1 MENNLNGILNQ
12 SGYFKEF
19 TTLLEQ
25 QMENKYITDGLKGEK
40 KPDYKESLIRF
51 ENEFPNIADG
61 FKKIQKEQYELFARK
76 MLSYGL
82 GNIAM
87 GSNLDTKEDVNLSLT
102 AIWIRSMDKMQ
113 RLKQLVLLN
122 KQNTLDD
129 EPVED
134 AYVDLSNYSIIA
146 LLVKA
151 GLWKK

>member
-1 MENNLNGILNQ
+1 MGYINN
-12 SGYFKEF
+12 SGYYKQFEIE
-19 TTLLEQ
+19 LEH
-25 QMENKYITDGLKGEK
+25 QMENKYIIDGLKMQK

-51 ENEFPNIADG
+51 EDEYPHIANE

-113 RLKQLVLLN
+113 RLKQLILLN
-122 KQNTLDD
+122 KQNTLDN

-146 LLVKA
+146 LIVKA
-151 GLWKK
+151 GKWIK

>member
-1 MENNLNGILNQ
+1 
-12 SGYFKEF
+12 
-19 TTLLEQ
+19 
-25 QMENKYITDGLKGEK
+25 MENKDKSILEFEK
-40 KPDYKESLIRF
+40 EYPELA
-51 ENEFPNIADG
+51 EG
-61 FKKIQKEQYELFARK
+61 FKAIQKEQYELFSRK

-87 GSNLDTKEDVNLSLT
+87 GSNLETKEDVNLSLT

-122 KQNTLDD
+122 KTNSLDN

-134 AYVDLSNYSIIA
+134 AYIDLSNYSIIA

-151 GLWKK
+151 GKWKK

>member
-1 MENNLNGILNQ
+1 
-12 SGYFKEF
+12 
-19 TTLLEQ
+19 
-25 QMENKYITDGLKGEK
+25 MENKKYDPQL
-40 KPDYKESLIRF
+40 DF
-51 ENEFPNIADG
+51 ENEYPELAEG
-61 FKKIQKEQYELFARK
+61 FKAIQKEQYELFARK

-87 GSNLDTKEDVNLSLT
+87 GSNLDTKEEVNLSLT

-122 KQNTLDD
+122 KTNSLDN

-134 AYVDLSNYSIIA
+134 AYIDLSNYSIIA

-151 GLWKK
+151 GKWKK

>member
-1 MENNLNGILNQ
+1 MGYINN
-12 SGYFKEF
+12 SGYYKQF
-19 TTLLEQ
+19 TLEIEK
-25 QMENKYITDGLKGEK
+25 QMENKQSHDFIKD
-40 KPDYKESLIRF
+40 F
-51 ENEFPNIADG
+51 ENEYPELSKQ
-61 FKKIQKEQYELFARK
+61 FKLIQKEQYELFAKK

-102 AIWIRSMDKMQ
+102 GIWIRSMDKMQ

-122 KQNTLDD
+122 KTNSLDN

-134 AYVDLSNYSIIA
+134 AYIDLSNYSIIA

-151 GLWKK
+151 GMWKK

>member
-1 MENNLNGILNQ
+1 MGSLTSHI
-12 SGYFKEF
+12 SD
-19 TTLLEQ
+19 LEKWGEEPFDKK
-25 QMENKYITDGLKGEK
+25 ENKKHPNYLVAD
-40 KPDYKESLIRF
+40 F
-51 ENEFPNIADG
+51 EAEYPELADG
-61 FKKIQKEQYELFARK
+61 FKAIQKEQYELFARK

-87 GSNLDTKEDVNLSLT
+87 GSNLQTKEDVNLSLT

-122 KQNTLDD
+122 KTNSLDN

-134 AYVDLSNYSIIA
+134 AYIDLSNYSIIA

-151 GLWKK
+151 GKWKK

>member
-1 MENNLNGILNQ
+1 MGSIT
-12 SGYFKEF
+12 SHISD
-19 TTLLEQ
+19 LE
-25 QMENKYITDGLKGEK
+25 KWGEEPFNEDK
-40 KPDYKESLIRF
+40 TQPQPHDFIKDF
-51 ENEFPNIADG
+51 ENEYPELAEG
-61 FKKIQKEQYELFARK
+61 FKAIQKEQYELFARK

-87 GSNLDTKEDVNLSLT
+87 GSNLETKEEVNLSLT

-122 KQNTLDD
+122 KTNSLDN

-134 AYVDLSNYSIIA
+134 AYIDLSNYSIIA

-151 GLWKK
+151 GKWKK

>member
-1 MENNLNGILNQ
+1 MGYINN
-12 SGYFKEF
+12 SGYYKQFEIE
-19 TTLLEQ
+19 LEH
-25 QMENKYITDGLKGEK
+25 QMESKYIIDGLKMQK
-40 KPDYKESLIRF
+40 KPDNNESLIRF
-51 ENEFPNIADG
+51 ENEFPHIANE

-113 RLKQLVLLN
+113 RLKQLILLN
-122 KQNTLDD
+122 KQNTLDN

-146 LLVKA
+146 LIVKA
-151 GLWKK
+151 GMWKK

>member
-1 MENNLNGILNQ
+1 MGYINN
-12 SGYFKEF
+12 SGYYKQFEIE
-19 TTLLEQ
+19 LEH
-25 QMENKYITDGLKGEK
+25 QMERKYIIDGLKMQK
-40 KPDYKESLIRF
+40 KPDNNESLIRF
-51 ENEFPNIADG
+51 ENEFPHIADG

-113 RLKQLVLLN
+113 RLKKLVLLN

-151 GLWKK
+151 GKWKK

>member
-1 MENNLNGILNQ
+1 MGYINK

-25 QMENKYITDGLKGEK
+25 QMENKQPHNFIKD
-40 KPDYKESLIRF
+40 F
-51 ENEFPNIADG
+51 ENEYPELAEG
-61 FKKIQKEQYELFARK
+61 FKTIQKEQYELFARK

-113 RLKQLVLLN
+113 RLKQLILLN
-122 KQNTLDD
+122 KNNSLDN

-151 GLWKK
+151 GKWKK